1 MNSYPHLFSPLTI
14 RGKRI
19 RNRIET
25 APMSVV
31 GSTNGFT
38 REALELYGNMSK
50 GGAGIVTLGEV
61 GVDAET
67 DTCHPTINHLDNTD
81 ILPTLTQVVDAIHLY
96 GALASVELNHSGN
109 RSNPK
114 YVAEGYPI
122 YGPSAMTNLY
132 GAQVTEMDEEM
143 MERVCEKFALAASV
157 AEFAG
162 MDIVNVHLGH
172 GWLLAQFLSNL
183 DNHRTD
189 KYGGSIENRCRF
201 PLMVLE
207 RIRQRC
213 PKLIIEARMSGDETQ
228 DGGITPE
235 EAVEIAKLLD
245 GKVDIIHVSAA
256 TFHTTDT
263 TSRMLPTVFTPHA
276 CNTDISAAVK
286 KVVKQSCVSVVGGL
300 NEPGMMEDVIAGGKA
315 DIVVA
320 GRAFLADPNFANKA
334 REGRT
339 DEIVHCIRCTA
350 CMSAGFIPHVP
361 FASGVLRCSV
371 NPCLGREFET
381 THHVEPPA
389 KLKKVLV
396 AGGGPS
402 GMEAA
407 LAAARRGHSVILCE
421 KADHLGAA
429 LDYANGISFK
439 DDMLAFRKG
448 MAVNVEKEK
457 NIEVR
462 LNTAVTPE
470 LISAEAPDVLIAA
483 CGALPVIPPIPGA
496 DNAKVH
502 HISALYHEGL
512 KVGKTVA
519 MIGGGQAGCEEA
531 LALAAEGHSVT
542 IIEMQPQLAKEA
554 YFIHWKHMLSK
565 IAEQPNIRVLCS
577 ARVNRIGDDGVFV
590 TLADGSEET
599 VPADTVLV
607 AAGMRA
613 NNAMID
619 EWAALVPEIRITG
632 DCSRSARIMEAMR
645 TGYCAGHTL

>member
-1 MNSYPHLFSPLTI
+1 MNFYPHLFSSLTV
-14 RGKRI
+14 RGRRI

-31 GSTNGFT
+31 GSVSGYT
-38 REALELYGNMSK
+38 REALELYANMSK
-50 GGAGIVTLGEV
+50 GGAGIVSLGEV
-61 GVDAET
+61 GVDQET

-81 ILPTLTQVVDAIHLY
+81 ILPTLTAVADAIHSG

-109 RSNPK
+109 RSNPRFVK
-114 YVAEGYPI
+114 AGYPI

-143 MERVCEKFALAASV
+143 MERVCEKFAMAASV

-162 MDIVNVHLGH
+162 LDIVNVHLGH

-213 PKLIIEARMSGDETQ
+213 PRLIIEARISGDETLE
-228 DGGITPE
+228 GGITPE
-235 EAVEIAKLLD
+235 EAVEIARLLD

-263 TSRMLPTVFTPHA
+263 TSRMLPTVFTPHG
-276 CNTDISAAVK
+276 CNVDIAAAIK
-286 KVVKQSCVSVVGGL
+286 EAVKQSCVAVVGGM
-300 NEPGMMEDVIAGGKA
+300 NDPEIMERVLADGKA

-320 GRAFLADPNFANKA
+320 GRAFLADPEFANKA
-334 REGRT
+334 REGRA
-339 DEIVHCIRCTA
+339 DEIIHCIRCTS

-371 NPCLGREFET
+371 NPCLGREYET
-381 THHVEPPA
+381 TRRDEPP
-389 KLKKVLV
+389 KVLKRVLV

-429 LDYANGISFK
+429 LDYAEGVSFK
-439 DDMLAFRKG
+439 DDMVAFRKS
-448 MAVNVEKEK
+448 MVANVEKEK
-457 NIEVR
+457 NIDVR
-462 LNTAVTPE
+462 LNTAVTAE
-470 LISAEAPDVLIAA
+470 LIRAEAPDALIAA
-483 CGALPVIPPIPGA
+483 CGALPAIPPIPGL
-496 DNAKVH
+496 DSERVH
-502 HISALYHEGL
+502 HISALYHDGL
-512 KVGKTVA
+512 KVGREVV

-531 LALAAEGHSVT
+531 LALAEKGCRVT
-542 IIEMQPQLAKEA
+542 IVEMQPKLAGEA
-554 YFIHWKHMLSK
+554 YFIHWKHMLAQ
-565 IAEQPNIRVLCS
+565 IEQNTAIRVLCG
-577 ARVNRIGDDGVFV
+577 ARVEKIGDEGVRV
-590 TLADGSEET
+590 VRADGESET
-599 VPADTVLV
+599 LPADTVLI

-613 NNAMID
+613 NNAMLD
-619 EWAALVPEIRITG
+619 EWEDLVPELRVTG

-645 TGYCAGHTL
+645 TGYCAGHNL

>member
-1 MNSYPHLFSPLTI
+1 MNAYPHLFSSLTI
-14 RGKRI
+14 REKRL

-31 GSTNGFT
+31 GSAAGFT

-61 GVDAET
+61 GVDVET
-67 DTCHPTINHLDNTD
+67 DTCHPTINHLDNTN
-81 ILPTLTQVVDAIHLY
+81 ILPTLSQVVDSIHLY

-122 YGPSAMTNLY
+122 YGPSAMINLY
-132 GAQVTEMDEEM
+132 GAKVTEMDEEM
-143 MERVCEKFALAASV
+143 MDRVCEKFALSASV

-189 KYGGSIENRCRF
+189 QYGGSIENRCRF
-201 PLMVLE
+201 PLMVLD
-207 RIRQRC
+207 RIRKRC
-213 PKLIIEARMSGDETQ
+213 PKLIIEARISGDETLE
-228 DGGITPE
+228 GGITPA
-235 EAVEIAKLLD
+235 EAVEIAKQLD

-276 CNTDISAAVK
+276 CNVPIAAAIKKEVK
-286 KVVKQSCVSVVGGL
+286 KSYVAVVGGI
-300 NEPGMMEDVIAGGKA
+300 NDPVMMENILASEKA

-334 REGRT
+334 REGRA
-339 DEIVHCIRCTA
+339 DEIIHCIRCTS

-371 NPCLGREFET
+371 NPRLGREFET
-381 THHVEPPA
+381 THHVESA
-389 KLKKVLV
+389 TKQLKVLV
-396 AGGGPS
+396 AGGGPG

-407 LAAARRGHSVILCE
+407 LAAARRGHQVILCE
-421 KADHLGAA
+421 KDDHLGAA
-429 LDYANGISFK
+429 LDYAEGMPFK
-439 DDMLAFRKG
+439 DDMLSFRKS
-448 MAVNVEKEK
+448 MIVNVEKTP
-457 NIEVR
+457 NIEVH
-462 LNTAVTPE
+462 LNTPVTSE
-470 LISAEAPDVLIAA
+470 LIHSEEPDVLIAA
-483 CGALPVIPPIPGA
+483 CGATPVIPPIPGV
-496 DNAKVH
+496 DNTKVH
-502 HISALYHEGL
+502 HVSALYRNHL
-512 KVGKTVA
+512 HLGKEIV
-519 MIGGGQAGCEEA
+519 MIGGGQAGCEESIA
-531 LALAAEGHSVT
+531 LADKGLHVT
-542 IIEMQPQLAKEA
+542 IVEMQPQLAKEA
-554 YFIHWKHMLSK
+554 YFIHWKHMLAV
-565 IAEQPNIRVLCS
+565 INETPNIRVLCS
-577 ARVNRIGDDGVFV
+577 ARVENICDDGVWV
-590 TLADGSEET
+590 IRADGEKEILS
-599 VPADTVLV
+599 ADTILI
-607 AAGMRA
+607 ATGMRA

-619 EWAALVPEIRITG
+619 EWAALVPEIRIVG
-632 DCSRSARIMEAMR
+632 DCSHAARIMEAMR